1 MNDSKAMRFNKTLLA
16 IVISIALVMVTLVG
30 LTLLRSSDVAH
41 AAPTDNWTDGNYET
55 FSWYDGHESD
65 TEYTLDTPKKFA
77 GFAYLVNNGNNFSGK
92 TIKLGANINL
102 SGHKW
107 TPIGY
112 DGTDTNDI
120 YFAGTFDGQWH
131 TISNMTVNVTDY
143 HQYSSDSFALGLF
156 GYVSGATIKNVMLA
170 SSCSVASRNSLV
182 GGIVGSAKNTMIDNV
197 RNCATVRGD
206 LEAVGGIVGY
216 AKNTTIK
223 DASNAGAVSGWCN
236 VGGII
241 GGAENVNILIENSE
255 FDANSGSVTGTFDN
269 VGGIVGSASGGSI
282 KNVINQG
289 RVINQ
294 CTLTEYRYYNVGR
307 NGVGGI
313 VGQVDYGTSIEHVIN
328 NGEVKGK
335 FDNENND
342 EATERVNGVGGIAGC
357 VHDGVSITDA
367 NNSGTIENDIDGVG
381 GIVGYVRT
389 SVSITGVDNTGE
401 IKGRNGVGG
410 IVGTIDGSI
419 YSNVSVENA
428 TNGNAVTGTGS
439 NVGGIV
445 GCIYSHCNLI
455 TGAVNTGTITGVDNV
470 GGLVGL
476 GNVNRDRV
484 LLICNSYNRGS
495 INSGILATG
504 TYKGGL
510 VGKNNCRMTIVN
522 CYNAYCIMYHE
533 NKIDGSIVGNNSD
546 KLILE
551 NVYYDNSGV
560 IAIGINVE
568 NEGATYSGTAI
579 GMSDTDM
586 KGAIDVS
593 SSLAYKLNEYAGVNN
608 NIYEIDSTEY
618 ILRNWKV
625 SSNDYP
631 MLAITIVYK
640 LNGGTGSLPEPN
652 YTYDIDDEITL
663 PSGITKLGNKFVG
676 WNDGTST
683 YDAGAPYTIKS
694 ETVVFTAQWLPVY
707 WTDSGNYKTDW
718 YDGHESDTEYTLT
731 TPEQFAGLAYL
742 VNNGNNFSGKTIKLG
757 NDMDLLGT
765 VHNASGVFWTPIG
778 TDSIKFNGTFD
789 GQGHTISHMIIDTD
803 VQYAGLFG
811 CVSGATIRNVILDSS
826 CSVTSTANNVGGLI
840 GYAYEGT
847 LIEEVINHGNVSGN
861 KCVGGISGHIEK
873 SKITNA
879 INTGTIKS
887 NSGEIGGIVGAA
899 SGSTIE
905 DVRNEGT
912 VDERYDMGSGTVG
925 GIAGSVNSDYDGYV
939 ISIKNAVNSGTI
951 SGRCTFYGGVGGI
964 VGKVSIG
971 VLIENASNE
980 GNVTG
985 ELNDVIMSGV
995 GGIIGYIG
1003 DIIEDADAKLLNCN
1017 NKATITGTKRYND
1030 ASGVGGLVGAMYA
1043 SMSISNSYN
1052 TGNINAEVN
1061 SGGIVGYFRSNNY
1074 EITILNCYN
1083 TGAITG
1089 GSNNGGII
1097 GNNSD
1102 TANIANS
1109 YNAGVITGE
1118 SNNGGIIGA
1127 NSHRANI
1134 LNCYNTGT
1142 ITGGSNNGGIVGS
1155 NSENSD
1161 NYYPL
1166 TIVNSYNAGVITGE
1180 SNNGGIVGNNSGTA
1194 TVESVYYLEG
1204 ISEVGNS
1211 NEGSTYT
1218 GTATPMSDENMK
1230 GALNDN
1236 NSLVYKLNRY
1246 VDEHPTYTVDTTTV
1260 DTTEYALKLWNVTS
1274 NEYPTLSGYPLIEI
1288 AVTYNGGD
1296 IAKGNKIQGD
1306 DIVITATYSDDS
1318 TATVSATDESVTYSI
1333 NNGTP
1338 IADITT
1344 HRFMYEVGTVAVTV
1358 SYNGQ
1363 NATIDIN
1370 VVAPIVTGMEVTYN
1384 GGYIIEGEKIQGD
1397 KIVITATYS
1406 DDSTQNISTDNESVT
1421 YSIDENPIDITTHR
1435 FMYEVDM
1442 VIVMVEYGGQEAE
1455 MQLTVIPPLVNL
1467 TARYTGGEIA
1477 KGEKI
1482 QGDKLQ
1488 VTVTCEDG
1496 STLPIVAD
1504 DENISYWVGGKEIKD
1519 PINHVFDEAGQVK
1532 VTVKYKGQEA
1542 VMTLTVADDD
1552 TATPTATAETSDSGL
1567 SVVAIAGI
1575 VIGALILLGVIILL
1589 IYFDQV
1595 TKKQK

>member
-1 MNDSKAMRFNKTLLA
+1 MNDSKVMRFNKTLIA

-41 AAPTDNWTDGNYET
+41 AAPTENWTDDGNYGT
-55 FSWYDGHESD
+55 SWYDENGSEFTLSD
-65 TEYTLDTPKKFA
+65 VRDFA
-77 GFAYLVNNGNNFSGK
+77 GIAYLVNNGEHFDGK
-92 TIKLGANINL
+92 TIKLGADINL
-102 SGHKW
+102 NGHKW

-112 DGTDTNDI
+112 DETNTKDI
-120 YFAGTFDGQWH
+120 YFAGTFDGQGH
-131 TISNMTVNVTDY
+131 MILNMTVNVTDY
-143 HQYSSDSFALGLF
+143 HQYSSDSFASGLF

-170 SSCSVASRNSLV
+170 LSCSVASYNELV

-197 RNCATVRGD
+197 RNCGTV
-206 LEAVGGIVGY
+206 EAYVGLVGGIVGY
-216 AKNTTIK
+216 AENTTIK
-223 DASNAGAVSGWCN
+223 DASNAGAVSGWYN

-241 GGAENVNILIENSE
+241 GAAQNVNILMENSV
-255 FDANSGSVTGTFDN
+255 FDTNSGNVNGREVN
-269 VGGIVGSASGGSI
+269 VGGIVGIASGGSI

-289 RVINQ
+289 TVINQ
-294 CTLTEYRYYNVGR
+294 CTLTDYLNGNVGR
-307 NGVGGI
+307 VGGI
-313 VGQVDYGTSIEHVIN
+313 VGQAGDGTSIEHVIN
-328 NGEVKGK
+328 NGEVTGI
-335 FDNENND
+335 FDNENDD
-342 EATERVNGVGGIAGC
+342 EATERVIPVGGIVGY
-357 VHDGVSITDA
+357 VSDGVSITDA
-367 NNSGTIENDIDGVG
+367 NNIGTIENDIDVVG

-410 IVGTIDGSI
+410 IVGTIYGSI
-419 YSNVSVENA
+419 YNNVSVENA

-445 GCIYSHCNLI
+445 GCIEKHCNLI

-476 GNVNRDRV
+476 GNVDMDRV
-484 LLICNSYNRGS
+484 LVICNSYNRGS
-495 INSGILATG
+495 INSGILATE

-522 CYNAYCIMYHE
+522 CYNADCIMPHE
-533 NKIDGSIVGNNSD
+533 NNIDGSIVGNNSGT
-546 KLILE
+546 LIVE
-551 NVYYDNSGV
+551 NVYYNYDGV
-560 IAIGINVE
+560 SALGTNVE

-652 YTYDIDDEITL
+652 YTYNIDDEITL
-663 PSGITKLGNKFVG
+663 PSGITKLGNKLM
-676 WNDGTST
+676 WSDGTST
-683 YDAGAPYTIKS
+683 YDAGATYTIKS
-694 ETVVFTAQWLPVY
+694 ETVIFTAQWLPVY
-707 WTDSGNYKTDW
+707 WTYENNYETSW
-718 YDGHESDTEYTLT
+718 YVGHESDTVYTLT

-742 VNNGNNFSGKTIKLG
+742 VNNGNNFSGKTIKLN
-757 NDMDLLGT
+757 NDIDLLGT
-765 VHNASGVFWTPIG
+765 VHNESGVFWTPIG
-778 TDSIKFNGTFD
+778 TDSIRFSGTFD

-826 CSVTSTANNVGGLI
+826 CSVTSTANNVGGI
-840 GYAYEGT
+840 AGVTYNET
-847 LIEEVINHGNVSGN
+847 LIENVVNNGNVSGTSN
-861 KCVGGISGHIEK
+861 YVGGIVGYAYDGAAIK
-873 SKITNA
+873 NA
-879 INTGTIKS
+879 SNTGG
-887 NSGEIGGIVGAA
+887 NVSGYEYVGGIVGAA
-899 SGSTIE
+899 QGGSIE
-905 DVRNEGT
+905 NVIN
-912 VDERYDMGSGTVG
+912 SGTISGTNNIG
-925 GIAGSVNSDYDGYV
+925 GIAGFANDHL
-939 ISIKNAVNSGTI
+939 IKNAVNSGTI
-951 SGRCTFYGGVGGI
+951 NGRCGFYGGVGGI
-964 VGKVSIG
+964 VGQVIIG

-995 GGIIGYIG
+995 GGIIGYIYY
-1003 DIIEDADAKLLNCN
+1003 ITEDAKLLNCN
-1017 NKATITGTKRYND
+1017 NKATIIGTKRYH
-1030 ASGVGGLVGAMYA
+1030 ASSGVGGLVGAMYA

-1052 TGNINAEVN
+1052 TGNINAEKD
-1061 SGGIVGYFRSNNY
+1061 SGGIVGIIGDNWYVAN
-1074 EITILNCYN
+1074 IVNCYN
-1083 TGAITG
+1083 AGVITG
-1089 GSNNGGII
+1089 ESNNGGIV
-1097 GNNSD
+1097 GRNCFE
-1102 TANIANS
+1102 ANIVNS

-1118 SNNGGIIGA
+1118 SNNGGIIGD

-1142 ITGGSNNGGIVGS
+1142 ITGG
-1155 NSENSD
+1155 
-1161 NYYPL
+1161 
-1166 TIVNSYNAGVITGE
+1166 

-1218 GTATPMSDENMK
+1218 GTATPMSDVNMK
-1230 GALNDN
+1230 GELNDT
-1236 NSLVYKLNRY
+1236 NSLVYKLNAY
-1246 VDEHPTYTVDTTTV
+1246 VDEHPTYTVDTT
-1260 DTTEYALKLWNVTS
+1260 EYELKLWNVI
-1274 NEYPTLSGYPLIEI
+1274 NENYPMLSGLLIGI
-1288 AVTYNGGD
+1288 TATYNGNVARGD
-1296 IAKGNKIQGD
+1296 KIEID
-1306 DIVITATYSDDS
+1306 KLVITATYSDGIV
-1318 TATVSATDESVTYSI
+1318 TVLATDENVTYSI
-1333 NNGTP
+1333 NGTP

-1363 NATIDIN
+1363 ET
-1370 VVAPIVTGMEVTYN
+1370 
-1384 GGYIIEGEKIQGD
+1384 
-1397 KIVITATYS
+1397 
-1406 DDSTQNISTDNESVT
+1406 
-1421 YSIDENPIDITTHR
+1421 
-1435 FMYEVDM
+1435 
-1442 VIVMVEYGGQEAE
+1442 
-1455 MQLTVIPPLVNL
+1455 
-1467 TARYTGGEIA
+1467 
-1477 KGEKI
+1477 
-1482 QGDKLQ
+1482 
-1488 VTVTCEDG
+1488 
-1496 STLPIVAD
+1496 
-1504 DENISYWVGGKEIKD
+1504 
-1519 PINHVFDEAGQVK
+1519 
-1532 VTVKYKGQEA
+1532 
-1542 VMTLTVADDD
+1542 VMTLTVVELTEIAATYNGNVAKGDKIEIDKLAITAIYSDGSTGTVSESDVMYWIDGEQITDIVNYEFDKAGQHEVKIRYNGKESTMTLTVSDDAPTPSASASAID